1 MILKEL
7 VNDRTAHYDRMESS
21 TRSGLKQFKDGFEVW
36 DVPQLLSVDIFG
48 WILSPQIRSQSHLK
62 ETIEIAGEPY

>member
-21 TRSGLKQFKDGFEVW
+21 TRSGLKQFKDGFEV
-36 DVPQLLSVDIFG
+36 
-48 WILSPQIRSQSHLK
+48 
-62 ETIEIAGEPY
+62 